1 MKLIHTADWH
11 LGRALYGR
19 KRYDEQGAFL
29 DWLLATLSAEHA
41 DALIIAGD
49 IFDSGNP
56 PNRAQALYYDFLCR
70 AAATTCRHIIIT
82 AGNHDSPTF
91 LDAPRELLRALNIH
105 IIGSAGSP
113 ADETLLLRAPDGSVE
128 AICCAVPYL
137 RERDIRSV
145 DAGESSDDKA
155 RKLLE
160 GIRAHYAATIAHA
173 ETLRATHSAD
183 IPLIATGHLFAAG
196 GSTTDGDGTRDL
208 YIGSLA
214 HVPADAF
221 PAAIDYLALG
231 HLHRPQTVGGD
242 PTRRY
247 SGAPLAFGFGEAGQE
262 KSLTLVTFAG
272 RRPYID
278 TLAIPCWQTL
288 ARIHGDWPTIENR
301 LHDLAASTAPVW
313 LEIEYDGAEHIADL
327 RERLQQRTGG
337 TLLDILRIKNNRIT
351 ARVLAQNHAAER
363 LDDLDPN
370 DVFSRCLDAHNI
382 PAEQRPDLLAAYRQI
397 LTDIQEADNNAE

>member
-19 KRYDEQGAFL
+19 KRYDEHAAFL
-29 DWLLATLSAEHA
+29 DWLLATLNETRA

-49 IFDSGNP
+49 IFDSSNP

-113 ADETLLLRAPDGSVE
+113 AEETLLLRAPDGSVE

-145 DAGESSDDKA
+145 EAGESTDDKA
-155 RKLLE
+155 RKLLD

-173 ETLRATHSAD
+173 ETLRAAHGGN

-196 GSTTDGDGTRDL
+196 GTTTDGDGTRDL

-242 PTRRY
+242 PARRY

-272 RRPYID
+272 RRPHID
-278 TLAIPCWQTL
+278 TLAIPCRQKL
-288 ARIHGDWPTIENR
+288 ARIHGDRTTIENR
-301 LHDLAASTAPVW
+301 LHALAASPESVW
-313 LEIEYDGAEHIADL
+313 LEIEYDGTEHIPDL
-327 RERLQQRTGG
+327 RDRLHAQTEG
-337 TLLDILRIKNNRIT
+337 TLLDILRLKNNRIT
-351 ARVLAQNHAAER
+351 ARVLAADAAAER
-363 LDDLDPN
+363 LDDLDPD
-370 DVFSRCLDAHNI
+370 DVFARCLDAQAI
-382 PAEQRPDLLAAYRQI
+382 PEEQRPDLHAAYRQ
-397 LTDIQEADNNAE
+397 LLADIREADNNAE

>member
-19 KRYDEQGAFL
+19 KRYDEHAAFL
-29 DWLLATLSAEHA
+29 DWLLATIREQRA

-105 IIGSAGSP
+105 IIGSAVSP
-113 ADETLLLRAPDGSVE
+113 ADETLLLRSPDGSVE

-262 KSLTLVTFAG
+262 KSLTLVTFTG
-272 RRPYID
+272 RRPHID

-288 ARIHGDWPTIENR
+288 ARIHGDRTTIENR
-301 LHDLAASTAPVW
+301 LHALAASPESVW
-313 LEIEYDGAEHIADL
+313 LEIEYDGTEHIPDL
-327 RERLQQRTGG
+327 RERLQQQIEG
-337 TLLDILRIKNNRIT
+337 TLLDILRLKNNRIT
-351 ARVLAQNHAAER
+351 ARVLAADAAAER
-363 LDDLDPN
+363 LDDLDPD
-370 DVFSRCLDAHNI
+370 DVFARCLDAHAI
-382 PAEQRPDLLAAYRQI
+382 PEEQRPDLHAAYRQ
-397 LTDIQEADNNAE
+397 LLVDIREADNNAE